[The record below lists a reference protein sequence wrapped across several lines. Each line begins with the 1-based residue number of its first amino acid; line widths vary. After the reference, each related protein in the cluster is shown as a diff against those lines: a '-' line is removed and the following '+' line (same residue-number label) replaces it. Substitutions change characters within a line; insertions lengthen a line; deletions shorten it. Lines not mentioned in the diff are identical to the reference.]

1 MAAKDGIRV
10 HVYGDYDDKEIK
22 KAIRGLEGLRNDATK
37 SQSAFAGFSKSML
50 GVGAAIGVG
59 FAAFNTLTSAFGSII
74 EEAQEAIKVNAAT
87 AQIIKATGGAAQVT
101 ADQVADLSQNLSE
114 QIAVDDEL
122 IQSSANLILT
132 FKNVANQG
140 EGLAAIFDR
149 TVLAAQDLSAAGF
162 GDAESAAKMLG
173 KALNDPERGLTALSR
188 AGVTFSQQQ
197 KEQIRTLT
205 EGGDVLKAQQLILA
219 EVESQVG
226 GVAAATATGIDQF
239 NVYFDNLKEEL
250 GLAILPLINALIS
263 GLLPAIRGVGDMVRN
278 SSKFFEDNKTVIL
291 AATIAVSGLTAAMLL
306 NRIGGI
312 AFAAQ
317 YAVHTAVTAS
327 YTLAANAA
335 RIATIALMTAMK
347 AIPFVAIAAA
357 VVGLVMVLDQG
368 AKSQERFR
376 REQENTLRATNGLK
390 DATGNYTKEAV
401 ALGVASRFAH
411 LSQDRLRDAVSGT
424 AASAVDAGNALGQ
437 TLTPNT
443 YDAGDAAD
451 EASFSYLKL
460 YETLWNTARMARQVA
475 SDLAGTA
482 GTVTSAISEGVR
494 LGGSP
499 VWQTLA
505 AGYGAVDNAVSGA
518 TGSVKN
524 NTASLKENRDAFREA
539 FGEASREAIK
549 STLATL
555 SDGLDKAKERFTSFA
570 STISA
575 GLFGQLNIG
584 SAVDAAAESG
594 GSIVGSFVD
603 QAAGVQAFGD
613 QLQQLLQTNLSEEA
627 FAMVAS
633 LSAEKGALLANE
645 LLGAN
650 SETMIANFNQAVAA
664 TKTVAELVG
673 QNSAAKFYQAGVDSA
688 QNTYEGFR
696 DNFKK
701 DGPGYEAMQQ
711 IMDRLAASMRR
722 DTTVTVTTINR
733 SVNEVLGNFG
743 GPRALGGPVNPS
755 KSYLVGERGPELF
768 VPNIAGTIVPNG
780 GSAGGAAVGGSMI
793 TVNVTAGMGTDGAQV
808 GEQIVSAL
816 RAYER
821 RNGALPITVAS

>member
-10 HVYGDYDDKEIK
+10 HIYGDYDDKQIN
-22 KAIRGLEGLRNDATK
+22 KAIKGLNSLRQESAV
-37 SQSAFAGFSKSML
+37 SQSAFSKL
-50 GVGAAIGVG
+50 GKSTIALGAAFGIG
-59 FAAFNTLTSAFGSII
+59 FAGVSSLVNVFRDSIA
-74 EEAQEAIKVNAAT
+74 EAQEAIKVNAAT
-87 AQIIKATGGAAQVT
+87 AQIIKATGSAANVT
-101 ADQVADLSQNLSE
+101 AEQVADLSQSLSE

-140 EGLAAIFDR
+140 TGLAAIFDR

-188 AGVTFSQQQ
+188 AGVTFTQQQ
-197 KEQIRTLT
+197 KDQIKTLT
-205 EGGDVLKAQQLILA
+205 EGGEVLKAQQLILA

-226 GVAAATATGIDQF
+226 GVAGATATGIDQF

-250 GLAILPLINALIS
+250 GLAILPFINALIS
-263 GLLPAIRGVGDMVRN
+263 GLLPAIRGVGDLVRD
-278 SSKFFEDNKTVIL
+278 SSKFFGENKTAIVL
-291 AATIAVSGLTAAMLL
+291 ATTAVVALTAAMLA

-312 AFAAQ
+312 AFAIQ
-317 YAVHTAVTAS
+317 YGVQTTATALYS
-327 YTLAANAA
+327 AATTVATATTAA
-335 RIATIALMTAMK
+335 LSAAMR
-347 AIPFVAIAAA
+347 AIPFVAIATA
-357 VVGLVMVLDQG
+357 VVGFVMVLNEG
-368 AKSQERFR
+368 AKSQKAW
-376 REQENTLRATNGLK
+376 REETKRSLDVTNGWK
-390 DATGNYTKEAV
+390 DAQGNATDKAIAYA
-401 ALGVASRFAH
+401 AANRFSKFAQKD
-411 LSQDRLRDAVSGT
+411 LTTAISGT
-424 AASAVDAGNALGQ
+424 AAAAIAAGNAMGS

-443 YDAGDAAD
+443 YDAGDAAKS
-451 EASFSYLKL
+451 AATSYLSL
-460 YETLWNTARMARQVA
+460 FESIWNAKRIA
-475 SDLAGTA
+475 SDFANTS
-482 GTVTSAISEGVR
+482 GTVTSALSEGVKM
-494 LGGSP
+494 GGSP
-499 VWQTLA
+499 VWLKLA
-505 AGYGAVDNAVSGA
+505 ADYGVVDNAVSGA

-539 FGEASREAIK
+539 FGEASRAAIE

-555 SDGLDKAKERFTSFA
+555 RDGLDKAKEKFTSFA
-570 STISA
+570 STITS

-613 QLQQLLQTNLSEEA
+613 QLQQLLTTNLSEEA

-701 DGPGYEAMQQ
+701 DGPGYDAMNR
-711 IMDRLAASMRR
+711 IMDRLAASMQR

-780 GSAGGAAVGGSMI
+780 GSAGGAAVSGSMI

>member
-197 KEQIRTLT
+197 KEQIRTLI

-263 GLLPAIRGVGDMVRN
+263 GLLPAIRGVSDMIRN
-278 SSKFFEDNKTVIL
+278 SSKFFEENKTAIIL
-291 AATIAVSGLTAAMLL
+291 ATV
-306 NRIGGI
+306 
-312 AFAAQ
+312 
-317 YAVHTAVTAS
+317 AVTAFS
-327 YTLAANAA
+327 AALVVQRANLTASSIAFGVNVIASRLLVGAINITTTAIAA
-335 RIATIALMTAMK
+335 MSVAMRL
-347 AIPFVAIAAA
+347 IPFVAIATAA
-357 VVGLVMVLDQG
+357 AAFVMVLNDG
-368 AKSQERFR
+368 AKSQKEFR
-376 REQENTLRATNGLK
+376 EETKRSLDATNGWK
-390 DATGNYTKEAV
+390 DAQGNATDAAIAY
-401 ALGVASRFAH
+401 GVANRFSKFAQKD
-411 LSQDRLRDAVSGT
+411 LTTAISGT
-424 AASAVDAGNALGQ
+424 VGAAITAGNAIEV
-437 TLTPNT
+437 LTKKT
-443 YDAGDAAD
+443 WGAADAAFGAYK
-451 EASFSYLKL
+451 EFIKFAQV
-460 YETLWNTARMARQVA
+460 TAQSTKTTADQAERGLTATVVA
-475 SDLAGTA
+475 LDD
-482 GTVTSAISEGVR
+482 VTES
-494 LGGSP
+494 
-499 VWQTLA
+499 T
-505 AGYGAVDNAVSGA
+505 SGA
-518 TGSVKN
+518 TGATTSLTN
-524 NTASLKENRDAFREA
+524 SLKANRDAFRDS

-627 FAMVAS
+627 FALVAS

-650 SETMIANFNQAVAA
+650 SETMIANFNQAVEA

-673 QNSAAKFYQAGVDSA
+673 LNSATKFYQAGVDSA
-688 QNTYEGFR
+688 QNTYDGFR

-701 DGPGYEAMQQ
+701 DGPGYVAMQN

-780 GSAGGAAVGGSMI
+780 GSAGGAAASGSMI

>member
-1 MAAKDGIRV
+1 MAGKDGIRV

-59 FAAFNTLTSAFGSII
+59 FAAFNTLSSVFGDVIA
-74 EEAQEAIKVNAAT
+74 EAQEAIKVNAAT

-101 ADQVADLSQNLSE
+101 SEQVADLSQSLSE

-197 KEQIRTLT
+197 KEQIRTLI

-226 GVAAATATGIDQF
+226 GVAGATATGIDKF

-250 GLAILPLINALIS
+250 GLAILPFINALIS

-278 SSKFFEDNKTVIL
+278 TSKFFEENKTAIIL
-291 AATIAVSGLTAAMLL
+291 TTV
-306 NRIGGI
+306 
-312 AFAAQ
+312 
-317 YAVHTAVTAS
+317 AVTAFTGALVVQRAALTAS
-327 YTLAANAA
+327 SIAFGVNVLASRLFVGAINISTTAIVAMSAA
-335 RIATIALMTAMK
+335 MRL
-347 AIPFVAIAAA
+347 IPFVAIATAA
-357 VVGLVMVLDQG
+357 AAFVMVLNDG
-368 AKSQERFR
+368 AKSQKEFR
-376 REQENTLRATNGLK
+376 EETKRSLDATNGWK
-390 DATGNYTKEAV
+390 DAQGNATKA
-401 ALGVASRFAH
+401 AIAYGVANRFSKFAQKD
-411 LSQDRLRDAVSGT
+411 LTTAISGT
-424 AASAVDAGNALGQ
+424 ASAAIAAGNAMGG

-443 YDAGDAAD
+443 YDAGEAAD
-451 EASFSYLKL
+451 SAATSYLSL
-460 YETLWNTARMARQVA
+460 FEAIFNAQRIA
-475 SDLAGTA
+475 SDFANTS
-482 GTVTSAISEGVR
+482 GTVTSALAEGVKM
-494 LGGSP
+494 GGSP
-499 VWQTLA
+499 VWLKLA
-505 AGYGAVDNAVSGA
+505 ADYGVVDNAVSGA

-524 NTASLKENRDAFREA
+524 NTASLKDNRDAFREA

-555 SDGLDKAKERFTSFA
+555 SDGLDKAKEKFTSFA
-570 STISA
+570 STITA

-701 DGPGYEAMQQ
+701 DGPGYEAMQG
-711 IMDRLAASMRR
+711 IMDRLAASMKR

-743 GPRALGGPVNPS
+743 GPRALGW
-755 KSYLVGERGPELF
+755 R
-768 VPNIAGTIVPNG
+768 
-780 GSAGGAAVGGSMI
+780 
-793 TVNVTAGMGTDGAQV
+793 Q
-808 GEQIVSAL
+808 QC
-816 RAYER
+816 
-821 RNGALPITVAS
+821 PI

>member
-1 MAAKDGIRV
+1 MAGKDGIRV

-59 FAAFNTLTSAFGSII
+59 FAAFNTLSSVFGDVIA
-74 EEAQEAIKVNAAT
+74 EAQEAIKVNAAT

-101 ADQVADLSQNLSE
+101 SEQVADLSQSLSE

-197 KEQIRTLT
+197 KEQIRTLI

-263 GLLPAIRGVGDMVRN
+263 GLLPAIRGVSDMIRN
-278 SSKFFEDNKTVIL
+278 SSKFFEENKTAIIL
-291 AATIAVSGLTAAMLL
+291 ATV
-306 NRIGGI
+306 
-312 AFAAQ
+312 
-317 YAVHTAVTAS
+317 AVTAFS
-327 YTLAANAA
+327 AALVVQRANLTASSIAFGVNVIASRLLVGAINITTTAIAA
-335 RIATIALMTAMK
+335 MSVAMRL
-347 AIPFVAIAAA
+347 IPFVAIATAA
-357 VVGLVMVLDQG
+357 AAFVMVLNDG
-368 AKSQERFR
+368 AKSQKEFR
-376 REQENTLRATNGLK
+376 EETKRSLDATNGWK
-390 DATGNYTKEAV
+390 DAQGNATDAAIAY
-401 ALGVASRFAH
+401 GVANRFSKFAQKD
-411 LSQDRLRDAVSGT
+411 LTTAISGT
-424 AASAVDAGNALGQ
+424 VGAAITAGNAIEV
-437 TLTPNT
+437 LTKKT
-443 YDAGDAAD
+443 WGAADAAFGAYK
-451 EASFSYLKL
+451 EFIKFAQV
-460 YETLWNTARMARQVA
+460 TAQSTKTTADQAERGLTATVVA
-475 SDLAGTA
+475 LDD
-482 GTVTSAISEGVR
+482 VTES
-494 LGGSP
+494 
-499 VWQTLA
+499 T
-505 AGYGAVDNAVSGA
+505 SGA
-518 TGSVKN
+518 TGATTSLTN
-524 NTASLKENRDAFREA
+524 SLKANRDAFRDS

-555 SDGLDKAKERFTSFA
+555 SDGLDKAKEKFTSFA
-570 STISA
+570 STISS

-627 FAMVAS
+627 FALVAS

-650 SETMIANFNQAVAA
+650 SETMIANFNQAVEA

-673 QNSAAKFYQAGVDSA
+673 LNSATKFYQAGVDSA
-688 QNTYEGFR
+688 QNTYDGFR

-701 DGPGYEAMQQ
+701 DGPGYVAMQN

-780 GSAGGAAVGGSMI
+780 GSAGGAAASGSMI

>member
-1 MAAKDGIRV
+1 MAGKDGIRV
-10 HVYGDYDDKEIK
+10 HVYGDYDDKQIN
-22 KAIRGLEGLRNDATK
+22 KAIKGLNSLRKESGQSESTFAKLGKSAIGL
-37 SQSAFAGFSKSML
+37 
-50 GVGAAIGVG
+50 GAAFGVG
-59 FAAFNTLTSAFGSII
+59 FAGVQTLANVFRDSIA
-74 EEAQEAIKVNAAT
+74 EAQEAIKVNAAT
-87 AQIIKATGGAAQVT
+87 AQIIKATGSAANVT
-101 ADQVADLSQNLSE
+101 AEQVADLSQSLSE

-140 EGLAAIFDR
+140 TGLAAVFDR

-226 GVAAATATGIDQF
+226 GVAGATATGIDKF

-250 GLAILPLINALIS
+250 GLAILPFINALIS
-263 GLLPAIRGVGDMVRN
+263 GLLPAIRGVSDMVRN
-278 SSKFFEDNKTVIL
+278 SSKFFEENKTAIL

-335 RIATIALMTAMK
+335 RIATIGLMTALR
-347 AIPFVAIAAA
+347 AIPFVAIATAA
-357 VVGLVMVLDQG
+357 AAFVMVLNDG
-368 AKSQERFR
+368 AKSQKEFR
-376 REQENTLRATNGLK
+376 EETKRNLDATNGWK
-390 DATGNYTKEAV
+390 DAQGNATKA
-401 ALGVASRFAH
+401 AIAYGVANRFSKFAQKD
-411 LSQDRLRDAVSGT
+411 LTTAISGT
-424 AASAVDAGNALGQ
+424 ASAAIAAGNAMGG

-443 YDAGDAAD
+443 YDAGEAAD
-451 EASFSYLKL
+451 SAATSYLSLFESIFNAK
-460 YETLWNTARMARQVA
+460 RIA
-475 SDLAGTA
+475 SDFANTS
-482 GTVTSAISEGVR
+482 GTVTSALSEGVKV
-494 LGGSP
+494 GSSS
-499 VWQTLA
+499 VWKTLA
-505 AGYGAVDNAVSGA
+505 VDYGAVDKATAGA
-518 TGSVKN
+518 TGSVKD
-524 NTASLKENRDAFREA
+524 NTASLKDNRDAFREA
-539 FGEASREAIK
+539 FGESAREAIQ

-555 SDGLDKAKERFTSFA
+555 RDGLDQAREKFTSFA
-570 STISA
+570 STISS

-613 QLQQLLQTNLSEEA
+613 QLQKLLKTNLSEEA

-633 LSAEKGALLANE
+633 LSAEKGALLAKE

-650 SETMIANFNQAVAA
+650 SETMIANFNQAVEA

-673 QNSAAKFYQAGVDSA
+673 LNSATKFYQAGVDSA
-688 QNTYEGFR
+688 QNTYDGFR

-701 DGPGYEAMQQ
+701 DGPGYVAMQN

-780 GSAGGAAVGGSMI
+780 GSAGGAAASGSMI

>member
-10 HVYGDYDDKEIK
+10 HIYGDYDDKQIN
-22 KAIRGLEGLRNDATK
+22 KAIKGLNSLKSNADQ
-37 SQSAFAGFSKSML
+37 SQSTFAKLGKSAIGL
-50 GVGAAIGVG
+50 GAAFGVG
-59 FAAFNTLTSAFGSII
+59 FAGVQTLANVFRDSIA
-74 EEAQEAIKVNAAT
+74 EAQEAIKTNAAT
-87 AQIIKATGGAAQVT
+87 AQIIESTGGAAQVT
-101 ADQVADLSQNLSE
+101 ADQVAELSQRLSE

-173 KALNDPERGLTALSR
+173 KALNDPKLGLTALSR
-188 AGVTFSQQQ
+188 AGVTFTEQQ
-197 KEQIRTLT
+197 KDQIKTLV
-205 EGGDVLKAQQLILA
+205 EGGDVLKAQQLILG

-263 GLLPAIRGVGDMVRN
+263 GLLPAIRAVGDMVRN
-278 SSKFFEDNKTVIL
+278 SSKFFEENKTAIL

-335 RIATIALMTAMK
+335 RIATIGLMTALR
-347 AIPFVAIAAA
+347 AIPFVAIATAA
-357 VVGLVMVLDQG
+357 AAFVMVLNDG
-368 AKSQERFR
+368 AKSQKEFR
-376 REQENTLRATNGLK
+376 EETKRSLDATNGWK
-390 DATGNYTKEAV
+390 DAQGNATKA
-401 ALGVASRFAH
+401 AIAYGVANRFSKFAQKD
-411 LSQDRLRDAVSGT
+411 LTTAISGT
-424 AASAVDAGNALGQ
+424 ASAAIAAGNAMGG

-443 YDAGDAAD
+443 YDAGEAA
-451 EASFSYLKL
+451 ESAATSYLSLFESIFNAK
-460 YETLWNTARMARQVA
+460 RIA
-475 SDLAGTA
+475 SDFANTS
-482 GTVTSAISEGVR
+482 GTVTSALSEGVKV
-494 LGGSP
+494 GGSS
-499 VWQTLA
+499 VWKTLA
-505 AGYGAVDNAVSGA
+505 VDYGAVDKATAGA
-518 TGSVKN
+518 TGSIKN

-539 FGEASREAIK
+539 FGESAREAIK

-627 FAMVAS
+627 FALVAS

-650 SETMIANFNQAVAA
+650 SETMIANFNQAVEA

-673 QNSAAKFYQAGVDSA
+673 LNSAAKFYQAGVDSA
-688 QNTYEGFR
+688 QNTYDGFR

-701 DGPGYEAMQQ
+701 DGPGYVAMQN

-780 GSAGGAAVGGSMI
+780 GSAGGAAASGSMI

>member
-59 FAAFNTLTSAFGSII
+59 FAAFNTLTSVFGDVIA
-74 EEAQEAIKVNAAT
+74 EAQEAIKVNAAT

-101 ADQVADLSQNLSE
+101 AEQVADLSQSLSE

-205 EGGDVLKAQQLILA
+205 EGGEVLKAQQLILA

-226 GVAAATATGIDQF
+226 GVAGATATGIDQF

-250 GLAILPLINALIS
+250 GLAILPFINALIS
-263 GLLPAIRGVGDMVRN
+263 GLLPAIRGVGDLVRN
-278 SSKFFEDNKTVIL
+278 TSKFFEENKTAIIL
-291 AATIAVSGLTAAMLL
+291 TTV
-306 NRIGGI
+306 
-312 AFAAQ
+312 
-317 YAVHTAVTAS
+317 AVTAF
-327 YTLAANAA
+327 TVALAVQRAA
-335 RIATIALMTAMK
+335 LTASSVAFGINVLASRLFVGAINISTTAIVAMS
-347 AIPFVAIAAA
+347 AAMRLIPFVAIATAIAA
-357 VVGLVMVLDQG
+357 FIMILDQG

-376 REQENTLRATNGLK
+376 REQEATLRATNGLK

-411 LSQDRLRDAVSGT
+411 LNGERLRGTISGT
-424 AASAVDAGNALGQ
+424 AAAAVAAGNAMGS

-443 YDAGDAAD
+443 YDAGDAA
-451 EASFSYLKL
+451 ESAATSYLSL
-460 YETLWNTARMARQVA
+460 FEAIFNAQRIA
-475 SDLAGTA
+475 SDFANTS
-482 GTVTSAISEGVR
+482 GTVTSALAEGVKM
-494 LGGSP
+494 GGSP
-499 VWQTLA
+499 VWLKLA
-505 AGYGAVDNAVSGA
+505 ADYGVVDNAVSGA

-524 NTASLKENRDAFREA
+524 NTASLKDNRDAFREA
-539 FGEASREAIK
+539 FGEASRAAIE

-555 SDGLDKAKERFTSFA
+555 RDGLDKAREKFTSFA
-570 STISA
+570 STITS

-613 QLQQLLQTNLSEEA
+613 QLQELLKTNLSEEA

-664 TKTVAELVG
+664 TQTVAELVG

-688 QNTYEGFR
+688 QNTYDGFR

-701 DGPGYEAMQQ
+701 DGPGYVAMQN
-711 IMDRLAASMRR
+711 IMDRLAAAMRR

-780 GSAGGAAVGGSMI
+780 GSAGGAAVGGTMI
-793 TVNVTAGMGTDGAQV
+793 TVNVNAGMGTDGAQV

>member
-197 KEQIRTLT
+197 KEQIRTLI

-263 GLLPAIRGVGDMVRN
+263 GLLPAIRGVSDMIRN
-278 SSKFFEDNKTVIL
+278 SSKFFEENKTAIIL
-291 AATIAVSGLTAAMLL
+291 ATV
-306 NRIGGI
+306 
-312 AFAAQ
+312 
-317 YAVHTAVTAS
+317 AVTAFS
-327 YTLAANAA
+327 AALVVQRANLTASSIAFGVNVIASRLLVGAINITTTAIAA
-335 RIATIALMTAMK
+335 MSVAMRL
-347 AIPFVAIAAA
+347 IPFVAIATAA
-357 VVGLVMVLDQG
+357 AAFVMVLNDG
-368 AKSQERFR
+368 AKSQKEFR
-376 REQENTLRATNGLK
+376 EETKRSLDATNGWK
-390 DATGNYTKEAV
+390 DAQGNATDAAIAY
-401 ALGVASRFAH
+401 GVANRFSKFAQKD
-411 LSQDRLRDAVSGT
+411 LTTAISGT
-424 AASAVDAGNALGQ
+424 VGAAITAGNAIEV
-437 TLTPNT
+437 LTKKT
-443 YDAGDAAD
+443 WGAADAAFGAYK
-451 EASFSYLKL
+451 EFIKFAQV
-460 YETLWNTARMARQVA
+460 TAQSTKTTADQAERGLTATVVA
-475 SDLAGTA
+475 LDD
-482 GTVTSAISEGVR
+482 VTES
-494 LGGSP
+494 
-499 VWQTLA
+499 T
-505 AGYGAVDNAVSGA
+505 SGA
-518 TGSVKN
+518 TGATTSLTN
-524 NTASLKENRDAFREA
+524 SLKANRDAFRDS

-555 SDGLDKAKERFTSFA
+555 SDGLDKAKEKFTSFA

-627 FAMVAS
+627 FALVAS

-650 SETMIANFNQAVAA
+650 SETMIANFNQAVEA

-673 QNSAAKFYQAGVDSA
+673 LNSATKFYQAGVDSA
-688 QNTYEGFR
+688 QNTYDGFR

-701 DGPGYEAMQQ
+701 DGPGYVAMQN